1 MQLVR
6 DVPYRLLWW
15 IVVLVLAGGLML
27 AVLTRPAGGGGSPAP
42 STEPTRDWEQPPW
55 RAPRTWS

>member
-6 DVPYRLLWW
+6 DVPSRLLWW

-27 AVLTRPAGGGGSPAP
+27 AVLARAVAGS
-42 STEPTRDWEQPPW
+42 
-55 RAPRTWS
+55 